1 MKPKYTRKEVEC
13 HADKDSKWLIIHN
26 KVYDITNFSKKHPG
40 GAKVISHAA
49 GEDATD
55 AWTAFHDRKDLVTKY
70 MNALYIG
77 DVEPD
82 TDKVNEDFRQLRT
95 SVEAMGLFK
104 ANPLFYIAHIAHIV
118 LMYFIGCWILYSYG
132 IGWAPYL
139 VSTCLFVTAQIQAG
153 WTQHDYGHLSVFT
166 SNYANHLAHKFT
178 IGTLKGAASHW
189 WNFRHFQHHAKPN
202 VIKKDPDVSVPYV
215 FLVGETMA
223 KRWGQL
229 KKGFMPYKWQT
240 YYFHLLGPPVLLPVY
255 FHIEVLY
262 FIFKRRD
269 WMDLLFTFSF
279 FTWWFTALTPVMG
292 AWSSFKLYMLV
303 RFLESHWFTYVTQMS
318 HIPMAVDNEQHR
330 GWFQQQLATSANVEP
345 GLFNDWFT
353 GHLNFQIE
361 HHLFPTMPRHNLHKA
376 APLVQSL
383 CRRHNIEYVCNP
395 LLTQFANILRQLEKS
410 GDIYYNAYWQTD

>member
-1 MKPKYTRKEVEC
+1 
-13 HADKDSKWLIIHN
+13 
-26 KVYDITNFSKKHPG
+26 
-40 GAKVISHAA
+40 
-49 GEDATD
+49 
-55 AWTAFHDRKDLVTKY
+55 
-70 MNALYIG
+70 
-77 DVEPD
+77 
-82 TDKVNEDFRQLRT
+82 
-95 SVEAMGLFK
+95 
-104 ANPLFYIAHIAHIV
+104 
-118 LMYFIGCWILYSYG
+118 MYFIGCWILYSYG

-139 VSTCLFVTAQIQAG
+139 VSTCLFVTAQ
-153 WTQHDYGHLSVFT
+153 
-166 SNYANHLAHKFT
+166 
-178 IGTLKGAASHW
+178 
-189 WNFRHFQHHAKPN
+189 HHAKPN
-202 VIKKDPDVSVPYV
+202 VIKKDPDVSVP
-215 FLVGETMA
+215 
-223 KRWGQL
+223 KDSWGQL

-361 HHLFPTMPRHNLHKA
+361 H
-376 APLVQSL
+376 Q
-383 CRRHNIEYVCNP
+383 
-395 LLTQFANILRQLEKS
+395 
-410 GDIYYNAYWQTD
+410 